1 MFENMTFEN
10 ILKNALNKVPSS
22 FDKREGSVIYDALA
36 PAAAEIAQLY
46 IDLDFILKQ
55 TFADTADREYLIM
68 RANERGIKPYSATFA
83 VGKGVFNIPVP
94 IGSKFSIDIYNY
106 TVTEFISENTYKM
119 VCETAGS
126 SPNGYT
132 GQIIP
137 VEYIKGLTSAF
148 LTEILVFGEDEEDT
162 ESFRKRYLNS
172 FNSQAFGGNVEDY
185 KMKVNS
191 IQGVG
196 GVKVYPVWNG
206 GGTVKIVVISSEYT
220 TVTDELIQSVQTIID
235 PVQNQGKG
243 LGIAPIGHIVTVEG
257 VTETTLNIT
266 TEITYTEGWSFEDIK
281 EAVNNIIDSYF
292 NELNS
297 NWQDLNNIIVRIS
310 QIESRLLDIEGI
322 TDIAHTA
329 FNGIEQNFVVAENA
343 IVKRGTVNA

>member
-1 MFENMTFEN
+1 
-10 ILKNALNKVPSS
+10 
-22 FDKREGSVIYDALA
+22 
-36 PAAAEIAQLY
+36 
-46 IDLDFILKQ
+46 
-55 TFADTADREYLIM
+55 
-68 RANERGIKPYSATFA
+68 
-83 VGKGVFNIPVP
+83 
-94 IGSKFSIDIYNY
+94 
-106 TVTEFISENTYKM
+106 
-119 VCETAGS
+119 
-126 SPNGYT
+126 
-132 GQIIP
+132 
-137 VEYIKGLTSAF
+137 
-148 LTEILVFGEDEEDT
+148 
-162 ESFRKRYLNS
+162 
-172 FNSQAFGGNVEDY
+172 
-185 KMKVNS
+185 MKVNS

-257 VTETTLNIT
+257 VTETTVNIT

-297 NWQDLNNIIVRIS
+297 NWQNLNNIIVRIS

-329 FNGIEQNFVVAENA
+329 FNGIEQNFVVGENA

>member
-10 ILKNALNKVPSS
+10 ILKNALDKVPSS

-46 IDLDFILKQ
+46 IDIDFILKQ
-55 TFADTADREYLIM
+55 TFADTADRAYLIM
-68 RANERGIKPYSATFA
+68 RANERGIKPYEASYA

-94 IGSKFSIDIYNY
+94 IGSRFSIDIYNY
-106 TVTEFISENTYKM
+106 TVTELMSENTYKM

-126 SPNGYT
+126 SPNGYI
-132 GQIIP
+132 GQLIP
-137 VEYIKGLTSAF
+137 VEYIKGLTSAQ
-148 LTEILVFGEDEEDT
+148 LTEILIFGEDEEDT
-162 ESFRKRYLNS
+162 ESFRKRYLSS
-172 FNSQAFGGNVEDY
+172 FNSQAFGGNIQDY
-185 KMKVNS
+185 KNKTNS

-206 GGTVKIVVISSEYT
+206 GGTVKLVIISSEYT
-220 TVTDELIQSVQTIID
+220 APTDELIQNVQTIID

-243 LGIAPIGHIVTVEG
+243 LGISPIGHIVTVEG

-266 TEITYTEGWSFEDIK
+266 TQITYTEGWSFEDIK
-281 EAVNNIIDSYF
+281 DAVNDIIDSYF

-310 QIESRLLDIEGI
+310 QLESRLLDIEGI

-329 FNGIEQNFVVAENA
+329 FNGIEENFVVGENA

>member
-1 MFENMTFEN
+1 MFENMTYEN
-10 ILKNALNKVPSS
+10 LLKRALAKVPDD
-22 FDKREGSVIYDALA
+22 FDKREGSIIYDAIA
-36 PAAAEIAQLY
+36 PAVAEIAQLY

-55 TFADTADREYLIM
+55 TFADTADREYLVM
-68 RANERGIKPYSATFA
+68 RANERGIKPYPKTYA
-83 VGKGVFNIPVP
+83 VAKGVFDVPVP
-94 IGSKFSIDIYNY
+94 IGSRFSIDIYNY
-106 TVTEFISENTYKM
+106 TVTELISENTYKM

-132 GQIIP
+132 GQLIP
-137 VEYIKGLTSAF
+137 VEYIKGLTSAQ

-172 FNSQAFGGNVEDY
+172 FNSQAFGGNIEDY

-206 GGTVKIVVISSEYT
+206 GGTVKLVIITSEYT
-220 TVTDELIQSVQTIID
+220 KPTSELVKTVQTIID
-235 PVQNQGKG
+235 PVKNQGEG
-243 LGIAPIGHIVTVEG
+243 LGVAPIGHIVTVEG
-257 VTETTLNIT
+257 VTETTVNIT

-310 QIESRLLDIEGI
+310 QLESRLLDIEGI
-322 TDIAHTA
+322 TDISRTA
-329 FNGIEQNFVVAENA
+329 LNGKEENLVLDKNA

>member
-1 MFENMTFEN
+1 MTE
-10 ILKNALNKVPSS
+10 L
-22 FDKREGSVIYDALA
+22 
-36 PAAAEIAQLY
+36 
-46 IDLDFILKQ
+46 
-55 TFADTADREYLIM
+55 
-68 RANERGIKPYSATFA
+68 
-83 VGKGVFNIPVP
+83 
-94 IGSKFSIDIYNY
+94 
-106 TVTEFISENTYKM
+106 ISENTYKM

-126 SPNGYT
+126 SPNGYI
-132 GQIIP
+132 GQLIP
-137 VEYIKGLTSAF
+137 VEYIKGLTSAQ
-148 LTEILVFGEDEEDT
+148 LTEILIFGEDEEDT
-162 ESFRKRYLNS
+162 ESFRKRYLSS
-172 FNSQAFGGNVEDY
+172 FNSQAFGGNIQDY
-185 KMKVNS
+185 KNKTNS

-206 GGTVKIVVISSEYT
+206 GGTVKLVIISSEYT
-220 TVTDELIQSVQTIID
+220 APTDELIQNVQTIID

-266 TEITYTEGWSFEDIK
+266 TQITYTEGWSFEDIK
-281 EAVNNIIDSYF
+281 DAVNNIIDSYF

-310 QIESRLLDIEGI
+310 QLESRLLDIEGI

-329 FNGIEQNFVVAENA
+329 FNGIEENFVVGENA

>member
-1 MFENMTFEN
+1 MFENMTYEN
-10 ILKNALNKVPSS
+10 ILKNALDKVPSS
-22 FDKREGSVIYDALA
+22 FDKREGSVIYDAVA

-55 TFADTADREYLIM
+55 TFADTADRGYIIM
-68 RANERGIKPYSATFA
+68 RANERGIKPYEASYA

-94 IGSKFSIDIYNY
+94 IGSRFSIDIYNY
-106 TVTEFISENTYKM
+106 TVTELISENTYKM

-126 SPNGYT
+126 SPNGYI
-132 GQIIP
+132 GQLIP
-137 VEYIKGLTSAF
+137 VEYIKGLTSAQ
-148 LTEILVFGEDEEDT
+148 LTEILIFGEDEEDT
-162 ESFRKRYLNS
+162 ESFRKRYLSS
-172 FNSQAFGGNVEDY
+172 FNSQAFGGNIQDY
-185 KMKVNS
+185 KNKTNS
-191 IQGVG
+191 IPGVG

-206 GGTVKIVVISSEYT
+206 GGTVKLVIISSEYT
-220 TVTDELIQSVQTIID
+220 APTDELIQNVQTIID

-266 TEITYTEGWSFEDIK
+266 TQITYTEGWSFEDIK
-281 EAVNNIIDSYF
+281 DAVNNIIDSYF

-310 QIESRLLDIEGI
+310 QLESRLLDIEGI

-329 FNGIEQNFVVAENA
+329 FNGIEENFVVGENS